1 VSEGWFTKRD
11 DALDDPRPHYAV
23 KVVDFP
29 PRSITC
35 RCGDVFSGDD
45 PVAQIKDHMQEANP

>member
-1 VSEGWFTKRD
+1 MSEPVGVI
-11 DALDDPRPHYAV
+11 DPRPHYAV

-35 RCGDVFSGDD
+35 RCGDVFSGPD
-45 PVAQIKDHMQEANP
+45 PIGQMQVHMQEGNPSE

>member
-1 VSEGWFTKRD
+1 MSEHEVS
-11 DALDDPRPHYAV
+11 AILDPRPHVAV

-35 RCGDVFSGDD
+35 RCGDVFSG
-45 PVAQIKDHMQEANP
+45 PNPIAQMADHMQEANP